1 MLPSR
6 SATASTAYHEGWGG
20 RKGRLLKR
28 PDAIKGAF
36 NAFSIISPA
45 QALAFVERTMRG
57 CSAKFAARY
66 KRTEGRMPLDDDQFR
81 AIGRISFHFNELEL
95 FVNMMVWGS

>member
-1 MLPSR
+1 MLPR
-6 SATASTAYHEGWGG
+6 DPLRPPRLYHEGWGG

-28 PDAIKGAF
+28 PDVIKGAF

-45 QALAFVERTMRG
+45 QVLAFVERTMRG